1 MPQIAEA
8 TRIRRSNAKR
18 SSSVPRAQTDD
29 SVAITDV
36 RELPSNDRNVMR
48 IYMQEIS
55 KTALLT
61 REEEIVLANR
71 IKAGDKSA
79 RDHMISAN
87 LRLVVKIAYDY
98 NNFGLPLLDL
108 ISEGNI
114 GLIKAVERFD
124 PEKGGKLS
132 TYAAWWIKQSIKRA
146 LANQSKTIRLP
157 VHLVDRISK
166 MRKITAQLA
175 DELDRE
181 PSDEEIGYAMDMP
194 VNKVAHLKSVSL
206 RPASLDA
213 PVGED
218 GDTTFGELVG
228 DENEA
233 SPLDNLQEK
242 STSGDIKSV
251 IDRLEDREAE
261 IIQLRFGLDGNRPL
275 TLEEVGERFDI
286 TRERV
291 RQIQNIAI
299 HKMRRLMTDN
309 ERQRSREEIQEERIE
324 QEKMRVL
331 KEFFAEQAVS

>member
-1 MPQIAEA
+1 
-8 TRIRRSNAKR
+8 
-18 SSSVPRAQTDD
+18 
-29 SVAITDV
+29 
-36 RELPSNDRNVMR
+36 MR
-48 IYMQEIS
+48 
-55 KTALLT
+55 
-61 REEEIVLANR
+61 
-71 IKAGDKSA
+71 
-79 RDHMISAN
+79 
-87 LRLVVKIAYDY
+87 
-98 NNFGLPLLDL
+98 PW
-108 ISEGNI
+108 
-114 GLIKAVERFD
+114 
-124 PEKGGKLS
+124 EK
-132 TYAAWWIKQSIKRA
+132 
-146 LANQSKTIRLP
+146 
-157 VHLVDRISK
+157 
-166 MRKITAQLA
+166 
-175 DELDRE
+175 
-181 PSDEEIGYAMDMP
+181 
-194 VNKVAHLKSVSL
+194 
-206 RPASLDA
+206 
-213 PVGED
+213 D

-275 TLEEVGERFDI
+275 TLEEVGERFDV